1 MITRLKANLENV
13 MSVISTLL
21 VGDLLIFENGDKAL
35 DLVKENIAT
44 FNASEIT
51 PLHIFTRPGVLVG
64 NVMKKSTTSLSV
76 EIKAMLMN
84 DGSLIVYRDKIKSF
98 DLTVGKRTAK
108 MRVDTLPKLIN
119 GKFTVSAFNVK
130 GLESGDVVSSRY
142 EVDEIVKTIVP
153 TNAQELWVIR
163 GLQNF
168 ENDIL
173 TSGSLTRLMRVKTE
187 KDTKGWYS

>member
-13 MSVISTLL
+13 MSAISTLL
-21 VGDLLIFENGDKAL
+21 VGDLLIFENGVKAL

-51 PLHIFTRPGVLVG
+51 PLHIFTRPGVLMG

-108 MRVDTLPKLIN
+108 MRVDTLPNMIK
-119 GKFTVSAFNVK
+119 GKFTVGAFNVK
-130 GLESGDVVSSRY
+130 GLESGDVVSSRH
-142 EVDEIVKTIVP
+142 EVDELVKTIIP
-153 TNAQELWVIR
+153 TNALELWVIR

-187 KDTKGWYS
+187 KDAKGWYS